1 MVAAVIAAGCPVMP
15 CRALSWCG
23 AVADCP
29 VVVRRVPRPLC
40 VLDHQR
46 APLRNSST
54 TRAGSFFACILQIHC
69 AWAYD
74 GGSWRKRRTTSAFQP
89 PTGHTLEATF
99 VRDTGDA
106 ATRQAHAN
114 FLSTYHMTAEQM
126 PLLSTRVAESCSL
139 CRSCSRNNQTDMTR
153 PRGRAGVAAQPTLLT
168 EGSGPFRRTFET
180 ECGERGG
187 TAI

>member
-1 MVAAVIAAGCPVMP
+1 MGKRTRGMVAAVIAAGCPVMP

-23 AVADCP
+23 AVMDCP
-29 VVVRRVPRPLC
+29 VVVRRVPRPLH

-89 PTGHTLEATF
+89 PTGH
-99 VRDTGDA
+99 
-106 ATRQAHAN
+106 
-114 FLSTYHMTAEQM
+114 
-126 PLLSTRVAESCSL
+126 
-139 CRSCSRNNQTDMTR
+139 
-153 PRGRAGVAAQPTLLT
+153 PRGHVCAGHGRCSHEAGACKLSLDVPHDCGADATPIYT
-168 EGSGPFRRTFET
+168 GSRIMLPLSQLQ
-180 ECGERGG
+180 
-187 TAI
+187 